1 MRSPGTNLL
10 INSRFAPRLVLLAVV
25 LWVMMV
31 GMSERGIAG
40 ADLAS
45 YAYAGDD
52 LGVTYRPQQSVFK
65 LWAPTAQTVSI
76 MLFDSAAAEG
86 SRSIPMQSD
95 ANGIWSATVGGNLD
109 GKYYLYEIQREGGT
123 VRVIDPYARGSSANS
138 ARALIY
144 DSRKTDPDGWST
156 DRFVPLKH
164 NVDAVL
170 YEMHIRDFSI
180 NRNSG
185 VSDAN
190 RGKYLGAVERGTK
203 SPQGEKTG
211 IDHLLELGITHVHL
225 LPVFDYARG
234 DEREK
239 ADDYTW
245 YNWGYDPMLYNT
257 PEGSYA
263 SEPDGTARQR
273 EFKQMVQA
281 FHRSGIGVVMDVVY
295 NHTFQTGRGR
305 FSVFDKIV
313 PDYYY
318 RKDASGAYAN
328 ASACGNEVATEK
340 PMARRFIVDSIQY
353 WMREYHVDGFRFDV
367 MGVLDRQTML
377 EAFRAAKAINPNV
390 IFYGEGWNV
399 ERVLPPEQMTTQR
412 YVQGTGIA
420 AFNDGIRDNIKGDAH
435 RGAVPGFVQG
445 ATPPHGGMERF
456 LLNIRGESTGKGHE
470 SIAVASPNESINY
483 ASCHDDYCLWDKL
496 LLSAPNVPEQW
507 RINMDKLAAGIVLTA
522 QGVPFLH
529 AGDEFLRS
537 KNLNNNSY
545 KDLVANPIDWS
556 LKAKNRDVFE
566 FYRGMIALRRAHPA
580 FRMTERAAIE
590 RAVEFAKGVPEN
602 LVEYVIRNH
611 ANGDS
616 WKNILVI
623 YNGSKEA
630 RSLRVAGEWSIVA
643 DEKRAGTQV
652 LRKLQNRVSVE
663 PFSLLIAFTDGSFQ
677 LNEHR

>member
-1 MRSPGTNLL
+1 MRSPGTKLL
-10 INSRFAPRLVLLAVV
+10 IGRPFALRLVLLAAM
-25 LWVMMV
+25 LWAIMV
-31 GMSERGIAG
+31 GMSETGIAG
-40 ADLAS
+40 PDLAS
-45 YAYAGDD
+45 YVYSGDD
-52 LGVTYRPQQSVFK
+52 LGVTYSPQQSEFR
-65 LWAPTAQTVSI
+65 LWAPTAQGVSI
-76 MLFDSAAAEG
+76 LLFENAATES
-86 SRSIPMQSD
+86 SRSIPMQTD
-95 ANGIWSATVGGNLD
+95 ANGIWSATVSGDLD
-109 GKYYLYEIQREGGT
+109 GKYYLYEIRSEGGA
-123 VRVIDPYARGSSANS
+123 VRVVDPYARGSSANS

-144 DSRKTDPDGWST
+144 DSHKTDPDGWGADS
-156 DRFVPLKH
+156 FVPLKQ

-170 YEMHIRDFSI
+170 YELHIRDFSI

-190 RGKYLGAVERGTK
+190 RGKYLGAIERGTK

-263 SEPDGTARQR
+263 SVPDGTARQR
-273 EFKQMVQA
+273 EFKEMVQA

-313 PDYYY
+313 PGYYY

-328 ASACGNEVATEK
+328 ASACGNEVASEK
-340 PMARRFIVDSIQY
+340 PMARKFIVDSIHY
-353 WMREYHVDGFRFDV
+353 WMREYHDGFRFDV
-367 MGVLDRQTML
+367 MGALDRQTML

-412 YVQGTGIA
+412 YAQGTGIA

-445 ATPPHGGMERF
+445 ATPPYGGMERF
-456 LLNIRGESTGKGHE
+456 FLNIKGESTGKGHE
-470 SIAVASPNESINY
+470 GIAVMSPNESINY

-496 LLSAPNVPEQW
+496 LLSALDVPEPW

-556 LKAKNRDVFE
+556 LKAKHRDVFD

-580 FRMTERAAIE
+580 FRMTDRAAIE
-590 RAVEFAKGVPEN
+590 RAVEFAKVVPAN
-602 LVEYVIRNH
+602 LVEYVIKNH
-611 ANGDS
+611 GNGDNWS
-616 WKNILVI
+616 NILVI
-623 YNGSKEA
+623 YNGNKEA
-630 RSLRVAGEWSIVA
+630 RLLRVTGEWSIVA
-643 DEKRAGTQV
+643 DEKRAGTEV
-652 LRKLQNRVSVE
+652 LRVARDAVRVES
-663 PFSLLIAFTDGSFQ
+663 FSLLIAFTDGRFR
-677 LNEHR
+677 LENNR

>member
-1 MRSPGTNLL
+1 
-10 INSRFAPRLVLLAVV
+10 
-25 LWVMMV
+25 MMV
-31 GMSERGIAG
+31 GMSETGIAG

-45 YAYAGDD
+45 YAYSGDD

-65 LWAPTAQTVSI
+65 LWAPTAEAVSI
-76 MLFDSAAAEG
+76 LLFDNATNEAA
-86 SRSIPMQSD
+86 RSIPMESD
-95 ANGIWSATVGGNLD
+95 ADGIWSATVSGDLD
-109 GKYYLYEIQREGGT
+109 GKYYLYEIRREGGAS
-123 VRVIDPYARGSSANS
+123 RVIDPYARGSSANS

-144 DSRKTDPDGWST
+144 DSRKTDPDGWSA

-185 VSDAN
+185 VSDAK
-190 RGKYLGAVERGTK
+190 RGKYLGAVEHGTK

-273 EFKQMVQA
+273 EFKEMVQA

-313 PDYYY
+313 PGYYY

-328 ASACGNEVATEK
+328 ASACGNEVASEK
-340 PMARRFIVDSIQY
+340 PMARKFIVDSIQY

-367 MGVLDRQTML
+367 MGALDRQTML

-420 AFNDGIRDNIKGDAH
+420 AFNDGIRDNIKGDPR
-435 RGAVPGFVQG
+435 RGAIPGFVQG

-456 LLNIRGESTGKGHE
+456 LLNIKGESTGKGHE
-470 SIAVASPNESINY
+470 SIAVASPNETVNY

-496 LLSAPNVPEQW
+496 QLSAPDVPAEW

-545 KDLVANPIDWS
+545 KDVVVNPIDWS
-556 LKAKNRDVFE
+556 LKAKHRDVFD

-580 FRMTERAAIE
+580 FRMTDRAAIE
-590 RAVEFAKGVPEN
+590 RAVEFAKGAPEN
-602 LVEYVIRNH
+602 LVEYVIKRH
-611 ANGDS
+611 ANGDG
-616 WKNILVI
+616 WRNILVV
-623 YNGSKEA
+623 YNGGKEG
-630 RSLRVAGEWSIVA
+630 RLMPVNGDWSIVA
-643 DEKRAGTQV
+643 DENHAGTDV
-652 LRKLQNRVSVE
+652 LRVARNTVPVG
-663 PFSLLIAFTDGSFQ
+663 PFSLLIAFTNSS
-677 LNEHR
+677 E